1 MKKQILATLALAALA
16 GTAAAQS
23 KVTMYGLADLGL
35 DRQSGGTAGS
45 VTKVSSGIQ
54 NGSRLGF
61 KGTEDLGGGVS
72 ALFVLEMGIAMDT
85 GNSNQSGRPFGRQ
98 AYTGLKGDFGAV
110 TLGRQYTAID
120 GALCGGTDPFGCGLA
135 GTAGNL
141 FSDGGTPTN
150 DGNGSR
156 TNNAIKYTAP
166 VTAGF
171 NAEATYAP
179 GEVAGNNTAGR
190 TMGGAIGYGNGPFN
204 IKLAHNNVANAT
216 DTSRAKVTFL
226 GGKYDFGP
234 VALSL
239 GLALNRDAFSSNT
252 NIANPDSRDVLAG
265 VTVPCGAG
273 TLLASFIKKTDK
285 SGAGNDARQ
294 LAVGYLYALSRR
306 TNLYSSY
313 ARINNTVQN
322 TQAAKFYTVGN
333 AIDGGSGNS
342 AFNFGMRHTF

>member
-1 MKKQILATLALAALA
+1 
-16 GTAAAQS
+16 
-23 KVTMYGLADLGL
+23 MYGLADLGL

-239 GLALNRDAFSSNT
+239 GLALNRDAFFPATPTSPIRTREMSS
-252 NIANPDSRDVLAG
+252 PVS
-265 VTVPCGAG
+265 PCHA
-273 TLLASFIKKTDK
+273 AP
-285 SGAGNDARQ
+285 ARCWRPS
-294 LAVGYLYALSRR
+294 SRR
-306 TNLYSSY
+306 PT
-313 ARINNTVQN
+313 R
-322 TQAAKFYTVGN
+322 AAPATTHV
-333 AIDGGSGNS
+333 S
-342 AFNFGMRHTF
+342 